1 MGTPPPGDDADTGPG
16 WLRDAGVQCG
26 SSLTGSPSSTV
37 IEGQRPSAQF
47 PTFSQAYPAPA
58 ARDIEVVSQDVQV
71 EVSAG
76 SIRRSSSQLL
86 HSLSGIPLATVDE
99 GQEREPT
106 PPASKPSGTEDLAE
120 GSRSLEGY
128 PSQGTTSTKAPHSS
142 QSSKDAGRP
151 PVPPVQVRPLQPQER
166 EALYSGLSQAPTG
179 SLAFGRCLHGR
190 RPTPQGSPVFSPH
203 ESQEEDGE
211 ESQTELAPIPAGHL
225 HRICDPWTK
234 RARPVWLFNR
244 ASTPRSRDPVRK
256 VKPLPS
262 GLESRPP
269 EASTMELRSEVGSV
283 MAKRRDWLLSDP
295 LGVKYP
301 SGHDTR
307 KRAVAAGAVYY
318 AKPTTSCLQS
328 LGAGGN
334 FPGGRRF

>member
-1 MGTPPPGDDADTGPG
+1 M
-16 WLRDAGVQCG
+16 
-26 SSLTGSPSSTV
+26 
-37 IEGQRPSAQF
+37 PSAEADQRL
-47 PTFSQAYPAPA
+47 SAE
-58 ARDIEVVSQDVQV
+58 EVG
-71 EVSAG
+71 A
-76 SIRRSSSQLL
+76 
-86 HSLSGIPLATVDE
+86 
-99 GQEREPT
+99 
-106 PPASKPSGTEDLAE
+106 
-120 GSRSLEGY
+120 
-128 PSQGTTSTKAPHSS
+128 
-142 QSSKDAGRP
+142 
-151 PVPPVQVRPLQPQER
+151 
-166 EALYSGLSQAPTG
+166 
-179 SLAFGRCLHGR
+179 
-190 RPTPQGSPVFSPH
+190 
-203 ESQEEDGE
+203 
-211 ESQTELAPIPAGHL
+211 AGHL

-328 LGAGGN
+328 LGVIGPGQAATSQEEGGSKSAKWTVIQAQIRPPENYMRAAADFAVIWVLARFLLSQWSAQLEDQLASRDPAMLLCRAPDRLCQLKKSVARLRRQLCSQQDSWQRYLPEGAKFQILRRESDERGGSSFLFEAWDPQRLRTLRAETVVIPRHLRPWERSQEDTVACECGKSPLRFTEILGMKRFTGYAFESAQLRAASPRRPHVQAGSL
-334 FPGGRRF
+334 GGRPPTQV